1 MKSIVGYLIG
11 AALFALVGMAALRA
25 AGVDTNLARAEAN
38 LVAAQYDDPSTTF
51 DEAEQYY
58 AYTARLPGVGNGP
71 LNEIRARKAALQY
84 WQRNYAAIVPQ
95 QSDPVGTVPSDNVE
109 LQLVTANAVF
119 RSGEAQAKD
128 KATYL
133 QAIDAGIAA
142 YASVLKN
149 SPREEDA
156 AYNYEYLVRIRD
168 EVDKGKKKPGGEA
181 TMRGPEGAA
190 GKPPTIESTMGDFKI
205 YIPLES
211 QERQENGVAGKAG
224 AIKRK
229 G

>member
-25 AGVDTNLARAEAN
+25 ASVDTNLARAESN
-38 LVAAQYDDPSTTF
+38 LVAAQYDEPSTTF

-95 QSDPVGTVPSDNVE
+95 QSDPVGTVPNDNVE
-109 LQLVTANAVF
+109 LQLVVANAVF

-128 KATYL
+128 RATYL

-149 SPREEDA
+149 APREEDA
-156 AYNYEYLVRIRD
+156 AYNYEYLVRLRD

-181 TMRGPEGAA
+181 TMKGPEGAA